1 MKDYLPLNFN
11 KTYDFIFDEC
21 GYSDNISTEEIITE
35 LLDDRFCRH
44 IYKNGKNVGNMCLSY
59 TKNKKTYN
67 GKPLCGRHFI
77 VETKKYKKYKS
88 KCLYENCKSY
98 SKING
103 YCNKHKLPP
112 LPEPNYEENRF
123 FFDQIY
129 IVKYKKPIY
138 ININVFKFYK
148 RFVFKKTINYKKTME
163 SNITYFIKNNIILK
177 VINKYNIYWL
187 KIKSVFVFKFLYEKK
202 KKVQKKEVSQN
213 TPIFK
218 NKKYIEFYLYYIYYM
233 LKNINDIEVLK
244 NNLFV
249 ILNII
254 SYNMNIND
262 IYLKTRNVK
271 NYKRMDLILHKN
283 NNLYEF
289 NNIFIYIFWSYYNT
303 IYKYWSKFNFD
314 IIFKNEFPIYIKKEY
329 KLISMGKE
337 TIETTS
343 YGIDINEFKEFIDE
357 YNNNK
362 QCNINNEIKK
372 INILKNDIVNLFK
385 KYNIV
390 MGPYKKS
397 LIALIKD
404 IQLTQSNN
412 KLTNKIK
419 YIEIRNVE
427 RCYYEHN
434 CEDIILI
441 KNSLKKNNIEIIDTI
456 DFNEF
461 ISKLLKIVN
470 FFNHDYIYFINNYNH
485 N

>member
-1 MKDYLPLNFN
+1 
-11 KTYDFIFDEC
+11 
-21 GYSDNISTEEIITE
+21 
-35 LLDDRFCRH
+35 
-44 IYKNGKNVGNMCLSY
+44 
-59 TKNKKTYN
+59 
-67 GKPLCGRHFI
+67 
-77 VETKKYKKYKS
+77 
-88 KCLYENCKSY
+88 
-98 SKING
+98 
-103 YCNKHKLPP
+103 
-112 LPEPNYEENRF
+112 
-123 FFDQIY
+123 
-129 IVKYKKPIY
+129 
-138 ININVFKFYK
+138 
-148 RFVFKKTINYKKTME
+148 
-163 SNITYFIKNNIILK
+163 
-177 VINKYNIYWL
+177 
-187 KIKSVFVFKFLYEKK
+187 
-202 KKVQKKEVSQN
+202 
-213 TPIFK
+213 
-218 NKKYIEFYLYYIYYM
+218 
-233 LKNINDIEVLK
+233 
-244 NNLFV
+244 
-249 ILNII
+249 
-254 SYNMNIND
+254 
-262 IYLKTRNVK
+262 
-271 NYKRMDLILHKN
+271 MDLILHKN

-289 NNIFIYIFWSYYNT
+289 DNIFIYIFWNYYNT

-314 IIFKNEFPIYIKKEY
+314 IIFKNEFPIYIKKEH
-329 KLISMGKE
+329 KLISMEKE

-397 LIALIKD
+397 LTSLIKD

-441 KNSLKKNNIEIIDTI
+441 KNTLKKNNIEIIDTI

-461 ISKLLKIVN
+461 ISKLLKIVK

>member
-1 MKDYLPLNFN
+1 
-11 KTYDFIFDEC
+11 
-21 GYSDNISTEEIITE
+21 
-35 LLDDRFCRH
+35 
-44 IYKNGKNVGNMCLSY
+44 
-59 TKNKKTYN
+59 
-67 GKPLCGRHFI
+67 
-77 VETKKYKKYKS
+77 
-88 KCLYENCKSY
+88 
-98 SKING
+98 
-103 YCNKHKLPP
+103 
-112 LPEPNYEENRF
+112 
-123 FFDQIY
+123 
-129 IVKYKKPIY
+129 
-138 ININVFKFYK
+138 
-148 RFVFKKTINYKKTME
+148 
-163 SNITYFIKNNIILK
+163 
-177 VINKYNIYWL
+177 
-187 KIKSVFVFKFLYEKK
+187 
-202 KKVQKKEVSQN
+202 
-213 TPIFK
+213 
-218 NKKYIEFYLYYIYYM
+218 M

-329 KLISMGKE
+329 KLIDMEKE

-385 KYNIV
+385 EYNIV

-397 LIALIKD
+397 LTALIKD